1 MAAMQNLRDSFARLS
16 PREKMLVGA
25 CFAAIFGFILFL
37 VIHYTGGKM
46 HQLSSRV
53 EKQDEDL
60 VEIMRARGKF
70 SERESQFRGIQEML
84 KRPAPAL
91 RGFLENKAKALGMN
105 IQEYKDLPT
114 IQLGRKKDVE
124 ERSIVVYPVKPNLK
138 QLANFM
144 AQVENTREHFLVVKD
159 LRVDRAFDNHDEFQR
174 AEITVAT
181 YALVN
186 APAGAPGTGPNSGD
200 SPSRPSRSE
209 RPPTE
214 R

>member
-1 MAAMQNLRDSFARLS
+1 MPALQNFRDSFARLS

-37 VIHYTGGKM
+37 VIHYAGGKLRS
-46 HQLSSRV
+46 LSSRV

-70 SERESQFRGIQEML
+70 SEREEQFKGIQEML

-105 IQEYKDLPT
+105 VQEYKDLPT
-114 IQLGRKKDVE
+114 VQLGRRKEVE
-124 ERSIVVYPVKPNLK
+124 ERSIVVYPVKPDLK
-138 QLANFM
+138 QIANFM

-159 LRVDRAFDNHDEFQR
+159 LRVDRAFDNQDQFQR

-186 APAGAPGTGPNSGD
+186 ATGAPGAGGAGGGD
-200 SPSRPSRSE
+200 APSRPTRAADP
-209 RPPTE
+209 R
-214 R
+214 